1 MNWKNVLYLLRVE
14 RKSGRLIRGIK
25 ATRYREN
32 SFVAYWPYWVALII
46 GVIAGLI
53 ANLAVSSIYSGQD
66 TANLPSLTTGATSV
80 FVILPTVTL
89 IFAFV
94 FTLLQQIQVAG
105 IKATGQV
112 MYWLPITWKEQT
124 LASILSNLLGLPI
137 ALVIGIGS
145 GIIVFAA
152 FNGLILQALLT
163 FVGLLA
169 AAFLASVTTEILRVV
184 QMRFSGAV
192 SKSSGKA
199 AIWVRL
205 ASSIIFFVFFYVLY
219 FYVIYG
225 SGSVTLFNSLS
236 HFQSTVWYVPF
247 VWVALVVSYIFS
259 GLYLQAALF
268 AVLSALFILALYY
281 LAVYLNTRFGL
292 YEPPAITLQKSGVY
306 TPKTG
311 LLGKL
316 GLSSAEAAIV
326 RKDFRAFTRRRE
338 MMSIF
343 IVPIIMIILPIMQSF
358 GATGNTTGAASGVAG
373 FIFQSII
380 FFLPAGFTSLLLGE
394 VMIGEEG
401 QSIWRIYASPISPK
415 SLVKSKTVFTILF
428 STVILVI
435 SGSIGVAFYHPAL
448 DVSVAAFLE
457 GFLVLLAVGIVGLTV
472 GLKGPDFSQTRRAR
486 MVRQEWSLIG
496 LVIGAVAGLGVLAPL
511 LLTAGFSIFTG
522 GAINPTGLAIAV
534 AISTA
539 ISLGISAVAYR
550 INLNLAADFLKK
562 AQS

>member
-32 SFVAYWPYWVALII
+32 SFIAYWPYWVALII

-66 TANLPSLTTGATSV
+66 IANLPSLTTGATSV
-80 FVILPTVTL
+80 FVILPTVIL
-89 IFAFV
+89 VFAFV

-105 IKATGQV
+105 IKAAGQV
-112 MYWLPITWKEQT
+112 MYWLPITWQEQT

-137 ALVIGIGS
+137 ALVIGVGS
-145 GIIVFAA
+145 GLIVFAA
-152 FNGLILQALLT
+152 FNSLILQALLT
-163 FVGLLA
+163 FGGLVA
-169 AAFLASVTTEILRVV
+169 AAFLASVVTEILRVV
-184 QMRFSGAV
+184 QVRFSGAV

-205 ASSIIFFVFFYVLY
+205 ASSLIFFIFFYILY

-225 SGSVTLFNSLS
+225 SGAITLFNSLS

-247 VWVALVVSYIFS
+247 VWVALVISYIFS

-268 AVLSALFILALYY
+268 AVLSALFILILYY

-306 TPKTG
+306 TPKSG
-311 LLGKL
+311 FLGKL

-338 MMSIF
+338 MISIF

-358 GATGNTTGAASGVAG
+358 GVTGSTSGDSSISN

-380 FFLPAGFTSLLLGE
+380 FFLPAGFTALLLGE

-401 QSIWRIYASPISPK
+401 QSVWRIYASPIPAK
-415 SLVKSKTVFTILF
+415 SLVKSKTFFLILF
-428 STVILVI
+428 STVILLI
-435 SGSIGVAFYHPAL
+435 SGSIGVVFYHPSL
-448 DVSVAAFLE
+448 ELSITAFIE
-457 GFLVLLAVGIVGLTV
+457 GFLALLAVGIVALAI

-496 LVIGAVAGLGVLAPL
+496 LVIGAVVGLSVLAPL
-511 LLTAGFSIFTG
+511 LLTAGLSIFSG
-522 GAINPTGLAIAV
+522 GIINITSLAIAV
-534 AISTA
+534 AISAA
-539 ISLGISAVAYR
+539 ISLGISLIVYR
-550 INLNLAADFLKK
+550 VNINLATEFLKK
-562 AQS
+562 AQT